1 MRNFHTPASIDSTKV
16 YYKNYNCIV
25 SFDTTAFNDLKSIVF
40 KYDENSYLQ
49 EGEGEGEDDGIMI
62 PSKEEDQATFS
73 TVPLGNKDFK
83 LFFSSDNKASNFF
96 LNEPLSYEIQ
106 ERILMEDSHRS
117 SELSDP
123 HIPIEKFSEKMQL
136 ELITDMNR
144 SSSEQDYT
152 GNKNNGHE
160 DNTKEVSN
168 CNTKYNL
175 STSNNFKCGDGAS
188 CKTCSNSF
196 HCKRKVRFNLKCKQ
210 EKRTKRKTKPV
221 SIPVRN
227 CLLTKRCTNRYSSFK
242 RKPKKNMVSCDVNQK
257 ADSVGKSNYNRVET
271 AINDMPKR
279 TSCTLTKLQCP
290 KEVREVEVSLAL
302 KSSFSLYSCFFFLQV
317 LRFSSTFLILF
328 LFILTFFFFGLFYL

>member
-1 MRNFHTPASIDSTKV
+1 MLHYIPFHIH
-16 YYKNYNCIV
+16 
-25 SFDTTAFNDLKSIVF
+25 
-40 KYDENSYLQ
+40 
-49 EGEGEGEDDGIMI
+49 
-62 PSKEEDQATFS
+62 
-73 TVPLGNKDFK
+73 
-83 LFFSSDNKASNFF
+83 FF
-96 LNEPLSYEIQ
+96 LPSSHPFISISSY
-106 ERILMEDSHRS
+106 
-117 SELSDP
+117 
-123 HIPIEKFSEKMQL
+123 FSKINFL
-136 ELITDMNR
+136 TFAFT
-144 SSSEQDYT
+144 DYT

-290 KEVREVEVSLAL
+290 KEVREVEVVG
-302 KSSFSLYSCFFFLQV
+302 KSFH
-317 LRFSSTFLILF
+317 I
-328 LFILTFFFFGLFYL
+328 